1 MDSYWV
7 NVAICFVGVA
17 TAAVGRIDK
26 NQKRKKKTIVDQI
39 KNLVAKFH
47 SDPRNGVCTFMY
59 TEENT
64 IEYLGNESFN
74 CVVREHEDIVQTH
87 PDFINIS
94 SEVSLPEP
102 PIMNKSFKYAKSK
115 KCVGDLLKLL
125 LPKQAG
131 YGDPTMKPS
140 WWVGPWL
147 SIYDSH
153 GHWRRDDYVR
163 LIIAIYN
170 HYGTSSDELNYVM
183 FEENPADM
191 VTSVTS
197 AEASTSMTVDVVSPV
212 DLEEVPSS
220 PSPPIA
226 EVSEPLNSEV
236 VGESSAM
243 VAQTNGVVQPDVV
256 QPVNIET
263 TNGEYSVPY
272 TYNPT
277 ADKLTL
283 IRELCFKQL

>member
-1 MDSYWV
+1 
-7 NVAICFVGVA
+7 
-17 TAAVGRIDK
+17 
-26 NQKRKKKTIVDQI
+26 
-39 KNLVAKFH
+39 
-47 SDPRNGVCTFMY
+47 
-59 TEENT
+59 
-64 IEYLGNESFN
+64 
-74 CVVREHEDIVQTH
+74 
-87 PDFINIS
+87 
-94 SEVSLPEP
+94 
-102 PIMNKSFKYAKSK
+102 
-115 KCVGDLLKLL
+115 
-125 LPKQAG
+125 
-131 YGDPTMKPS
+131 MKPS

-147 SIYDSH
+147 FIYDSN
-153 GHWRRDDYVR
+153 GHWRRNDYVR

>member
-1 MDSYWV
+1 
-7 NVAICFVGVA
+7 
-17 TAAVGRIDK
+17 
-26 NQKRKKKTIVDQI
+26 
-39 KNLVAKFH
+39 
-47 SDPRNGVCTFMY
+47 
-59 TEENT
+59 
-64 IEYLGNESFN
+64 
-74 CVVREHEDIVQTH
+74 
-87 PDFINIS
+87 
-94 SEVSLPEP
+94 
-102 PIMNKSFKYAKSK
+102 
-115 KCVGDLLKLL
+115 
-125 LPKQAG
+125 
-131 YGDPTMKPS
+131 
-140 WWVGPWL
+140 
-147 SIYDSH
+147 
-153 GHWRRDDYVR
+153 
-163 LIIAIYN
+163 
-170 HYGTSSDELNYVM
+170 
-183 FEENPADM
+183 M

-197 AEASTSMTVDVVSPV
+197 AEASTSMSVDVVSPV
-212 DLEEVPSS
+212 DLEEVPSL

>member
-1 MDSYWV
+1 MQFPKFM
-7 NVAICFVGVA
+7 CFKKLGGGVQIYVGSPPPF
-17 TAAVGRIDK
+17 
-26 NQKRKKKTIVDQI
+26 QKDGG
-39 KNLVAKFH
+39 
-47 SDPRNGVCTFMY
+47 SC
-59 TEENT
+59 
-64 IEYLGNESFN
+64 
-74 CVVREHEDIVQTH
+74 
-87 PDFINIS
+87 
-94 SEVSLPEP
+94 P
-102 PIMNKSFKYAKSK
+102 PGPPPFYA
-115 KCVGDLLKLL
+115 
-125 LPKQAG
+125 PA
-131 YGDPTMKPS
+131 TMKPS